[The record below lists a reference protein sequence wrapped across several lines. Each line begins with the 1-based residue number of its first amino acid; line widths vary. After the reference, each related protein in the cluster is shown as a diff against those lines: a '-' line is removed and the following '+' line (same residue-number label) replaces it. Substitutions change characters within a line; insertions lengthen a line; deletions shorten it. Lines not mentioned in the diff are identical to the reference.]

1 MKIYKFCLAVST
13 SILVNCSANLKV
25 YSDPE
30 YATIYVNG
38 QNFGRTPFDLNYKIN
53 REDKKNGF
61 IYIGEL
67 NARWLSGAET
77 SEKIKMDLSRDGL
90 YQEVTLK
97 RPKEYP
103 NIQLDVNYVQ
113 ERTTKQVE
121 IKK

>member
-1 MKIYKFCLAVST
+1 MKKSKICLVV
-13 SILVNCSANLKV
+13 IVLVLVNCSAYLTV

-30 YATIYVNG
+30 YATIYING
-38 QNFGRTPFDLNYKIN
+38 QNYGRTPVELNYKIN
-53 REDKKNGF
+53 HEDKKLGHIN
-61 IYIGEL
+61 IGEM

-77 SEKIKMDLSRDGL
+77 SENIKLDLNKDGR
-90 YQEVTLK
+90 YQAVTLK

-121 IKK
+121 IK